1 MLTMMQKRDDFAG
14 WLEDLLQ
21 VHDSRFVVDTLER
34 KELEQGIDRKTRL
47 SVIPS
52 PIRYAAMQDIGQGAI
67 GQDALDAAGNV
78 CDFEGHTYDVR
89 VFWGKTYAPTYAAA
103 SQSAF
108 EAMAY
113 NAADAVKPGVLAT
126 IRAGRNRSVSSTEYH
141 VGQPNGDAFQ
151 NLVRGTWDFGD
162 LGSPEFAHY
171 LSFTV
176 TLL

>member
-1 MLTMMQKRDDFAG
+1 MLTMMEKRDDFAA

-34 KELEQGIDRKTRL
+34 KELETGIDRKTRL
-47 SVIPS
+47 SIIPN
-52 PIRYAAMQDIGQGAI
+52 PIRYATMRDRGA
-67 GQDALDAAGNV
+67 GGVGPDGLDAAGNV
-78 CDFEGHTYDVR
+78 CDFEAHTFDVG
-89 VFWGKTYAPTYAAA
+89 VLWGKTYAPTYATA

-108 EAMAY
+108 EAMVY
-113 NAADAVKPGVLAT
+113 NASDAVKPGILAT

-141 VGQPNGDAFQ
+141 IGQPGGDAFQ
-151 NLVRGTWDFGD
+151 NLLRGTWDFGD
-162 LGSPEFAHY
+162 LGSPDFAHY